1 MGLTS
6 LCVVVCAAVLFSLA
20 VLRPLERD
28 GDRRF
33 ELALIGISFGSAAFS
48 AATTE
53 APLRLLSRRG
63 RIPERAYRPE
73 LVTLALCL
81 RGKASPFWI
90 MLLLVLGLHDHQ
102 TIQCCHNRPQ
112 TVRANHRVRNWPK
125 RTRRRTQS
133 MSLLGVKRTWVGAL
147 QMSAFDPKRTSAS
160 AATSSSA

>member
-1 MGLTS
+1 GWVPRLGLTS

-20 VLRPLERD
+20 VLRLLECD
-28 GDRRF
+28 WVRRF
-33 ELALIGISFGSAAFS
+33 EVGLCIGISFGSAGFS

-53 APLRLLSRRG
+53 APPRPSSRRG
-63 RIPERAYRPE
+63 RIPRFACRPE

-147 QMSAFDPKRTSAS
+147 QMSAYDPKRTSAGS
-160 AATSSSA
+160 